1 MCEISNQLKFCTCLD
16 EKIIESI
23 NIQKRLDKFH
33 KKQLPESKEP
43 FSWILYEYKG
53 IEDSGLEKMGLM
65 YMPSD
70 KIGFSLTEEFVL
82 NEMNDK
88 NCFDFNYH
96 PNEGD
101 NLQINFQRN
110 KDWTEYLSF
119 IFRNEKWESDCYST
133 FTEIIEPI
141 NFGILKV
148 NK

>member
-33 KKQLPESKEP
+33 KNQLPKSNEP

-53 IEDSGLEKMGLM
+53 IQDSGLEMMGLL

-70 KIGFSLTEEFVL
+70 KIGFGLTEEFVL
-82 NEMNDK
+82 NEINDK

-96 PNEGD
+96 PKEGD

-110 KDWTEYLSF
+110 KDWTECLSF
-119 IFRNEKWESDCYST
+119 IFRNEKWESDSYHT
-133 FTEIIEPI
+133 FIQIIEPI

>member
-16 EKIIESI
+16 EKNIENI
-23 NIQKRLDKFH
+23 NIQKSLDKFH
-33 KKQLPESKEP
+33 KKQLPKSKES

-53 IEDSGLEKMGLM
+53 IQDSGNEMMGLL

-82 NEMNDK
+82 NEINNK
-88 NCFDFNYH
+88 NCFDFNYN
-96 PNEGD
+96 PKESD
-101 NLQINFQRN
+101 NLQINFQSN
-110 KDWTEYLSF
+110 KDWTEFLSF
-119 IFRNEKWESDCYST
+119 IFRNDKWESDSYST

-148 NK
+148 IK